1 MAELNVSRKNIQGL
15 LSLND
20 PTTKGKIFVIPEYQ
34 RPYRWEV
41 DTCDVLWNDLKN
53 FFEEHKN
60 DDREY
65 FLGSIV
71 TCDDTDEQN
80 RINIIDGQQ
89 RITSF
94 LLLLRAFYYKL
105 EDQLVDN
112 PTDEEVEG
120 LMKSIEPCI
129 WKINPMTKKVSSK
142 KETHVKTLVATDDD
156 KIDFD
161 LILEKGQ
168 PRDKS
173 TSYYSRNYSYFL
185 SCCDEYA
192 KTHLNGWKEFCLFIL
207 ERCIIL
213 PIECSDL
220 DSALTIFGT
229 LNNRGLP
236 LADSDIFKAE
246 LYKTQQSKQNF
257 ADKWK
262 ELEATIS
269 GAGFNLNDLFRYY
282 TFIDR
287 AKRGDTSKEIG
298 LRSYYSGKGNK
309 YPIFKTQSFFDD
321 LCDLGA
327 FWTSIYTND
336 GGFCEEEAAKYIQC
350 LLAYPNEY
358 WKYPI
363 SVFYHRNKTLS
374 SEDFKKVF
382 TPYLKKLISFML
394 VRFIE
399 SPMVNAVKQYVFNF
413 CVDTWK
419 NGEIDCDG
427 YKIPNDFKTRINAFS
442 SSRITKSLLLLNA
455 YLFDDK
461 QTLFI
466 GKSEIEHIFPQSWQ
480 DTNYNGWEKTD
491 AETHLNMLGNKI
503 IFEKRLNIQA
513 GNNYFGKKK
522 ERYKESKILEVQS
535 LSKLSQNDWLKEDIE
550 GRNTR
555 IIDRLYNFF
564 VSSLPVNSNEDIT
577 LVFELKA
584 GEEIFQLY
592 QIVDNDTGE
601 VSYRL
606 NKHIYDMTNADIFN
620 KKMINESDV
629 YADVSI
635 ALQSIDKKAFIS
647 GNLNL
652 TDDKFQ
658 NDILNYIRS

>member
-20 PTTKGKIFVIPEYQ
+20 PTTKGKIFIIPEYQ

-53 FFEEHKN
+53 FYEEHK
-60 DDREY
+60 DDEREY

-71 TCDDTDEQN
+71 TCDDADEKN

-105 EDQLVDN
+105 EAQLVEN
-112 PTDEEVEG
+112 PSDEEVEG

-129 WKINPMTKKVSSK
+129 WKINPMTKKVANK
-142 KETHVKTLVATDDD
+142 KETHIKTLVATDDD

-161 LILEKGQ
+161 LILENGQ
-168 PRDKS
+168 PRYKS
-173 TSYYSRNYSYFL
+173 TSYYSRNYAYFL
-185 SCCDEYA
+185 ECCDEYA

-246 LYKTQQSKQNF
+246 LYKAQTSKQAF

-262 ELEATIS
+262 ELESTIS

-282 TFIDR
+282 TFVDR

-298 LRSYYSGKGNK
+298 LRSFYSGKGNK
-309 YPIFKTQSFFDD
+309 YPIFKTSTFFDD

-327 FWTSIYTND
+327 FWISVYTNE
-336 GGFCEEEAAKYIQC
+336 GSFCDDEAAKYIQC

-363 SVFYHRNKTLS
+363 SVFYHKNKALGC
-374 SEDFKKVF
+374 EDFKKMF
-382 TPYLKKLISFML
+382 TPYLRKLMSFMF

-399 SPMVNAVKQYVFNF
+399 SPMVNAVKQYVFNY
-413 CVDTWK
+413 CVETWDT
-419 NGEIDCDG
+419 GEMDCTT
-427 YKIPNDFKTRINAFS
+427 YQIPNDFKTRISAFS
-442 SSRITKSLLLLNA
+442 SSRITKALLLLNA
-455 YLFDDK
+455 YLFDNS
-461 QTLFI
+461 QTLI
-466 GKSEIEHIFPQSWQ
+466 VGKSEIEHIFPQSWQ
-480 DTNYNGWEKTD
+480 DTNYNGWGKSD

-522 ERYKESKILEVQS
+522 DRYKESKVCEVQS

-550 GRNTR
+550 RRNDE
-555 IIDRLYNFF
+555 IINRLYDFF
-564 VSSLPVNSNEDIT
+564 VSNLPTNSNEDVS
-577 LVFELKA
+577 LSFELKI
-584 GEEIFQLY
+584 GEETFLLY
-592 QIVDNDTGE
+592 QVVEYDTGG

-606 NKHIYDMTNADIFN
+606 DKHIYDMNNADIFN
-620 KKMINESDV
+620 KKMI
-629 YADVSI
+629 DVSEEYEDLSLV
-635 ALQSIDKKAFIS
+635 LQAIDKKAFIS
-647 GNLNL
+647 GELKLVNERL
-652 TDDKFQ
+652 KEA
-658 NDILNYIRS
+658 IIEYIRS